1 VRGDGATEGV
11 DWATDDDERL
21 AKDQI
26 FRHQGCR
33 PNHR

>member
-1 VRGDGATEGV
+1 MAPPKAF
-11 DWATDDDERL
+11 DWATDDNERL